1 MAESGAT
8 PGGVAGRG
16 TLDDFVKAV
25 AENPDIDW
33 KKYLFWALGNSDL
46 VSRLEIA
53 NWMLDH
59 GADPAQID
67 PRGKIN
73 ALHVLLTQREHDYPG
88 EGKLLQRLLDG
99 GADINLKASK
109 WNVPIQA
116 MLDNRNLSDD
126 LCAPLYDVIFSH
138 PGIDWDVIVRQ
149 AFGEPASLKKSVELA
164 AKRRPELHRRM
175 CEYLEKGPSPRPVF
189 D

>member
-25 AENPDIDW
+25 AENPDVDW
-33 KKYLFWALGNSDL
+33 KKYLFWALGNSNL
-46 VSRLEIA
+46 ASRLEIA

-99 GADINLKASK
+99 GADINLKAPK
-109 WNVPIQA
+109 WNVPIYT
-116 MLDNRNLSDD
+116 LWENSLVPDEELS
-126 LCAPLYDVIFSH
+126 PFYDVLFSH
-138 PGIDWDVIVRQ
+138 PGIDWDVIVRKM
-149 AFGEPASLKKSVELA
+149 FNVPTSLRDHVDHVAETC
-164 AKRRPELHRRM
+164 PELHRRM
-175 CEYLEKGPSPRPVF
+175 HSYLENGPSPRPRF
-189 D
+189 C